1 MLAGG
6 GGTRCRPAR
15 AEPGTQRRPAASVR
29 GHEASGRHT
38 GTMVRSAGNKRS
50 PVRRGRGLGRLHAR
64 ARPGRHRPVRRA
76 DWAVRVHQL
85 RVGVPDAA
93 RAGAG
98 HRVHPAAQPVPAVLP
113 GQDRLRGRARRRL
126 PAGGF
131 PGHHHPAV
139 AHLRPD
145 LGAARRRM
153 DSARADAGRQAGHRA
168 RRRDLAVDADPSR
181 RLRPGVRAAAGP
193 LADPGRGDS
202 HHLRRRADLEP
213 DRRSP
218 GRRARGDRPAGARA
232 LRRDRGRR
240 SGVGRQPAGRQVAL
254 DDLRQRQGAQPGAGL
269 AGRDPVRARGP
280 RDRGLV
286 PGRSGPAGHRRPPGR
301 GDGQARGRLGS
312 GVISAA
318 DGVLALAS
326 DLADGVLFPDAM
338 RVDRLDVLP
347 AAHLDALA
355 EAGLY
360 GAPAPAD
367 AGGLGL
373 DLVQVA
379 NVVEE
384 LASGCLAVT
393 FVLIQHFRLVM
404 TLAEGTPAGL
414 RDRWLASACQGRTR
428 GGIALT
434 GLIPGPP
441 QLRAEP
447 AEGGWR
453 LDGTAPWVTGWGL
466 IDLVQVVARGP
477 DDTVVTLIM
486 DAAAQPGLTVTRQH
500 LVAVD
505 AAVTVRLGFDG
516 VVIPP
521 GRFVDQVPFDP
532 AATLQPAGL
541 RINGSLALGL
551 ARRCC
556 RMLGPGPLDDEV
568 TTCRARL
575 DAALEAGPGPM
586 ADARAAASELALR
599 AAAALAVRDGSR
611 AVTVDQHAQRLAREA
626 VFLLVFGS
634 RPRIKSA
641 LLERLGAV
649 PSGPA

>member
-1 MLAGG
+1 
-6 GGTRCRPAR
+6 
-15 AEPGTQRRPAASVR
+15 
-29 GHEASGRHT
+29 
-38 GTMVRSAGNKRS
+38 
-50 PVRRGRGLGRLHAR
+50 
-64 ARPGRHRPVRRA
+64 
-76 DWAVRVHQL
+76 
-85 RVGVPDAA
+85 
-93 RAGAG
+93 
-98 HRVHPAAQPVPAVLP
+98 
-113 GQDRLRGRARRRL
+113 
-126 PAGGF
+126 
-131 PGHHHPAV
+131 
-139 AHLRPD
+139 
-145 LGAARRRM
+145 
-153 DSARADAGRQAGHRA
+153 
-168 RRRDLAVDADPSR
+168 
-181 RLRPGVRAAAGP
+181 
-193 LADPGRGDS
+193 
-202 HHLRRRADLEP
+202 
-213 DRRSP
+213 
-218 GRRARGDRPAGARA
+218 
-232 LRRDRGRR
+232 
-240 SGVGRQPAGRQVAL
+240 
-254 DDLRQRQGAQPGAGL
+254 
-269 AGRDPVRARGP
+269 
-280 RDRGLV
+280 
-286 PGRSGPAGHRRPPGR
+286 
-301 GDGQARGRLGS
+301 
-312 GVISAA
+312 VISAA

-326 DLADGVLFPDAM
+326 DLADEVLFPDAM

-347 AAHLDALA
+347 AAHLNALA
-355 EAGLY
+355 AAGLY
-360 GAPAPAD
+360 GAPAPAE

-373 DLVQVA
+373 ELTEVGR
-379 NVVEE
+379 VVEE
-384 LASGCLAVT
+384 LAGGCLAT
-393 FVLIQHFRLVM
+393 AFVFIQHFRLLM
-404 TLAEGTPAGL
+404 TLAAAGAPPAL

-428 GGIALT
+428 GGVVHA
-434 GLIPGPP
+434 GMIPGPP

-447 AEGGWR
+447 AEGGEGGWR

-466 IDLVQVVARGP
+466 IDLVQVLARGP
-477 DDTVVTLIM
+477 DDTVVSLIM
-486 DAAAQPGLTVTRQH
+486 DAAAQPGLTVTRQR
-500 LVAVD
+500 LSAVD
-505 AAVTVRLGFDG
+505 ASVTVQLGFDG